1 VLENR
6 GNSVK
11 SLSIVGR
18 VTLEA
23 EHGGVRYY
31 PGLQTAGVHRRRLG
45 VFQNGGMLQIATKY
59 LLSHCR
65 LPRLPTGLQWNL
77 QDHAFT
83 TAQRAGNTCLSFKL
97 PVQQDT
103 ATQ

>member
-1 VLENR
+1 VIR
-6 GNSVK
+6 QTI

-31 PGLQTAGVHRRRLG
+31 HPGLQTAGVHRRRLG
-45 VFQNGGMLQIATKY
+45 VFQNDGALQMAMNYFIRY
-59 LLSHCR
+59 CR
-65 LPRLPTGLQWNL
+65 LPPTVATGLPWNF
-77 QDHAFT
+77 QCHAFT
-83 TAQRAGNTCLSFKL
+83 TAQRAGITCLSTKL